1 MQNYHD
7 IAQLLGEEEKAEEII
22 HQMEQKI
29 KQAQSLVKNYNQA
42 PSVLILS
49 QVGSNT
55 GPYILGPSSIAYDL
69 VQLAGGTPGSDL
81 LGLEKSTPASIE
93 HIIDMDPDYIILV
106 E

>member
-42 PSVLILS
+42 PSVINSFSGRFQHGALYTWSLK
-49 QVGSNT
+49 
-55 GPYILGPSSIAYDL
+55 YCL
-69 VQLAGGTPGSDL
+69 
-81 LGLEKSTPASIE
+81 
-93 HIIDMDPDYIILV
+93 
-106 E
+106 

>member
-49 QVGSNT
+49 GRFQHGALYTWSLK
-55 GPYILGPSSIAYDL
+55 YCL
-69 VQLAGGTPGSDL
+69 
-81 LGLEKSTPASIE
+81 
-93 HIIDMDPDYIILV
+93 
-106 E
+106 